1 MTTSIFSN
9 LVTIIKPVGGGGD
22 VIIYNL
28 K

>member
-9 LVTIIKPVGGGGD
+9 LVTIIKLVGGGGD